1 MNRLQMKG
9 GEETNNRQGKGI
21 EERRWGCQGGFFYCC
36 CFNLAFASKRG
47 KRGPRLEWRRGWTL
61 LTDGS
66 KYGFLLLL
74 IKVQEQGGGT
84 YRTDD
89 LPQPPH
95 TPVYCAVLLHF
106 AKCSKHQGNHNKRH
120 LDVHPKRH
128 KVKNADM
135 FIAFCSGQTRKKKEN
150 QLF

>member
-1 MNRLQMKG
+1 MS
-9 GEETNNRQGKGI
+9 
-21 EERRWGCQGGFFYCC
+21 RRDFFCLV
-36 CFNLAFASKRG
+36 FNLAFASKRG

-89 LPQPPH
+89 LPQHH
-95 TPVYCAVLLHF
+95 THQLSLATLNVASIQEITETSALMCTQKDTKLKRPTCLLPSAHNTDISKRKSTLRKRETLDHF
-106 AKCSKHQGNHNKRH
+106 ESK
-120 LDVHPKRH
+120 P
-128 KVKNADM
+128 
-135 FIAFCSGQTRKKKEN
+135 
-150 QLF
+150 